1 MVTPFRDLM
10 VTQDY
15 PDTLEELD
23 QGDFKDLQVSRDV
36 MDATEDR
43 LDSHFTD
50 IIAYIIIIRTNS
62 HTLVNTILI
71 KFGSTV

>member
-1 MVTPFRDLM
+1 M

-23 QGDFKDLQVSRDV
+23 QGGFKDLQVSRDV

-43 LDSHFTD
+43 LASHFTD
-50 IIAYIIIIRTNS
+50 IIAYIN
-62 HTLVNTILI
+62 N
-71 KFGSTV
+71 